1 MSLVVLGAI
10 GGELMLL
17 LIDKHGVA
25 LLEVVNLKVEAMDV
39 AFEFRDVGLSSNN
52 STLTVISLGTSD
64 SQLFI
69 ETSSPIDKSITL
81 FIQNLEARLL
91 CEAFLLPL
99 GECSVL
105 LIDVL
110 LLFSAYILLFV
121 QHGLDSLNIS
131 LE

>member
-69 ETSSPIDKSITL
+69 EASSPIDKSITL
-81 FIQNLEARLL
+81 FI
-91 CEAFLLPL
+91 
-99 GECSVL
+99 
-105 LIDVL
+105 
-110 LLFSAYILLFV
+110 
-121 QHGLDSLNIS
+121 
-131 LE
+131 

>member
-1 MSLVVLGAI
+1 MSLVVLGAV
-10 GGELMLL
+10 GGKLMLL
-17 LIDKHGVA
+17 IIDKHGVA
-25 LLEVVNLKVEAMDV
+25 LLEVINLKIEPMNV

-52 STLTVISLGTSD
+52 STLTVISLGAPD

-69 ETSSPIDKSITL
+69 EASSPIDKSGTL
-81 FIQNLEARLL
+81 FIKDLEARLL
-91 CEAFLLPL
+91 CKAFLLPL

-110 LLFSAYILLFV
+110 LLFSAYILLFIE
-121 QHGLDSLNIS
+121 HGLNSFNIS